1 MIQFGFGLA
10 KSRRYYS
17 TCFFL
22 FFEFFFYPR
31 HQKVDDLL
39 LRFGGEG
46 DAFLDAIPFE
56 KATAATTGAGV
67 LRNEDGVPAHR
78 RLLAVVLGL
87 GRGKALPYEVF
98 RVGADGGEPHL
109 LDIVFVL
116 FGEVKAASE
125 GGSRQ
130 F

>member
-1 MIQFGFGLA
+1 M
-10 KSRRYYS
+10 
-17 TCFFL
+17 
-22 FFEFFFYPR
+22 
-31 HQKVDDLL
+31 

-46 DAFLDAIPFE
+46 DAFWDAIPFE
-56 KATAATTGAGV
+56 KATAATAGAGV
-67 LRNEDGVPAHR
+67 LSNKDGVTPHR

-87 GRGKALPYEVF
+87 DRGKALPYEVF

-116 FGEVKAASE
+116 LGEGKVASE

>member
-1 MIQFGFGLA
+1 M
-10 KSRRYYS
+10 
-17 TCFFL
+17 
-22 FFEFFFYPR
+22 
-31 HQKVDDLL
+31 

-67 LRNEDGVPAHR
+67 LSNEDGVPAHR

-130 F
+130 FLKAVLYGHITIC